1 MNLYRKN
8 LEMREAVVA
17 ISLDE
22 IKDILSKE
30 GDITDIVLD
39 VIVYDPESVY
49 NMLYRLL
56 EQYNHLLKN
65 MELMYANQILTDSFS
80 DKTRLVSDQELD
92 SYKQIGVRKEVIAEI
107 ISMLD
112 RI

>member
-8 LEMREAVVA
+8 LEMREVVVA

-39 VIVYDPESVY
+39 VIGYDPESVY

-65 MELMYANQILTDSFS
+65 MELMYANKILTDSFS
-80 DKTRLVSDQELD
+80 DKTRLVSNQELD

>member
-39 VIVYDPESVY
+39 VIGYDPESVY